1 MLKTFIAFIIAVAA
15 GAIVGSIIQTQFNL
29 AALIELSVPI
39 SLDTRISTIIHD
51 LIHFSPI
58 FALLLIGVLLVAL
71 PVAAFCQRKFGGSER
86 WWFIS
91 AGFIGLLCCFVVVNA
106 LAPMPT
112 LIAAT
117 RSWSGLVAM
126 ALSGAFAGWIFDRI
140 WHPLPRELKE
150 PLP

>member
-1 MLKTFIAFIIAVAA
+1 MLKTLIAFVIAVVA
-15 GAIVGSIIQTQFNL
+15 GAVVGSVIQTQFNL

-51 LIHFSPI
+51 LLNFSPI
-58 FALLLIGVLLVAL
+58 FAAILALVLLVAL
-71 PVAAFCQRKFGGSER
+71 PIAALCSRKLGGSER

-91 AGFIGLLCCFVVVNA
+91 AGFLGLLCCFAVVNS

-117 RSWSGLVAM
+117 RSWAGLGAM
-126 ALSGAFAGWIFDRI
+126 ALSGAFAGWIFDRL
-140 WHPLPRELKE
+140 WHPLPRELAE
-150 PLP
+150 PLA

>member
-1 MLKTFIAFIIAVAA
+1 MLRTLIAFCIAVIA
-15 GAIVGSIIQTQFNL
+15 GAIVGSVIQTQFNL

-58 FALLLIGVLLVAL
+58 YAALLAIVLIVAL
-71 PVAAFCQRKFGGSER
+71 PIAALCSRKFGGAER
-86 WWFIS
+86 WWFIA
-91 AGFIGLLCCFVVVNA
+91 AGFVGLWCCFVVVNT

-117 RSWSGLVAM
+117 RSWAGLGAM
-126 ALSGAFAGWIFDRI
+126 ALSGAFAGWIFDRL
-140 WHPLPRELKE
+140 WHPLPRELAE
-150 PLP
+150 PMV